1 MFNSQPQVSNSMNLH
16 PFSLERYF
24 AKHEFSAKYLLS
36 SSDCETLGQQELVA
50 MADSTTGALWNNLRL
65 GYTESP
71 GHPLLRREIAN
82 LYKTIWPDDVLVL
95 TPEEGIFVAMN
106 VLLKQGDHVIILSPA
121 YQSLYEVAA
130 STGADVTR
138 WTLETDGVK
147 WKLDLSFLQRSI
159 RNSTRLIIMNFPHN
173 PTGFHPD
180 QKIFSS
186 ILDFAREK
194 RIAVFSDEMYRF
206 AEYRPEDRL
215 FSVADVY
222 EHGITLGGLSKSFGL
237 PGLRIGWLTTKD
249 KDLMKRFVQ
258 LKDYTTICNS
268 APSEILAI
276 IALRAR
282 DRILDRTHQ
291 IIHQNLDHADRFFSE
306 NYSTFEWIRPMASP
320 VAFPRLKFPEAVER
334 FCDKLMESKG
344 VMLVPGSLFDY
355 PGNHFRIGLGKKN
368 FPEALTKLEEYVR
381 ELR

>member
-1 MFNSQPQVSNSMNLH
+1 MRLN

-24 AKHEFSAKYLLS
+24 AKHEFTAKYLLS
-36 SSDCETLGQQELVA
+36 SSDCETLSQEELVN
-50 MADSTTGALWNNLRL
+50 MADSTTGEMWKNLRL
-65 GYTESP
+65 GYTESS

-95 TPEEGIFVAMN
+95 APEEGIFVAMN
-106 VLLKQGDHVIILSPA
+106 VLLKQGDHAIILSPA

-147 WKLDLSFLQRSI
+147 WKLDLSFLQRSV
-159 RNSTRLIIMNFPHN
+159 RNSTKLLIINFPHN

-180 QKIFSS
+180 QKTFDA

-194 RIAVFSDEMYRF
+194 GITVFSDEMYRY
-206 AEYRPEDRL
+206 AEYKLEDLRS
-215 FSVADVY
+215 SVADIY
-222 EHGITLGGLSKSFGL
+222 EKGITLGGLSKSFGL

-249 KDLMKRFVQ
+249 KELMKKLIQ
-258 LKDYTTICNS
+258 MKDYTTICSS
-268 APSEILAI
+268 APSEILAV

-282 DRILDRTHQ
+282 DRILDRTHE
-291 IIHQNLDHADRFFSE
+291 IILQNLDQAERFFAEHHSF
-306 NYSTFEWIRPMASP
+306 FEWIRPFASP
-320 VAFPRLKFPEAVER
+320 VAFPRLKYPEAIER
-334 FCDKLMESKG
+334 FCDKLVESKG
-344 VMLVPGSLFDY
+344 VMLVPGSLFEF

-368 FPEALTKLEEYVR
+368 FPEALGVLGEYAL
-381 ELR
+381 ELRPSKGS